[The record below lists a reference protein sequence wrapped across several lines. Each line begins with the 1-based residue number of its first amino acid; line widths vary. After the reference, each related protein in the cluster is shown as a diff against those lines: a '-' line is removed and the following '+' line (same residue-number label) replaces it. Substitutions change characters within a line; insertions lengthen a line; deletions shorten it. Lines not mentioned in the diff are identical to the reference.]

1 MKNWAKCK
9 GGHMSPFHLVACQLT
24 QYTTPHPPN
33 PSLGKALPSQVS
45 MFTSAKLIRAST
57 INHGE
62 HLSWTLHFLCSLCQL
77 QLLLWLLR
85 LHIFSK
91 MCFFLGCLPW
101 HVVVSELFYQQHL
114 LDSSLP
120 DALVSRS
127 RLTMHNLYLC
137 NALFFIVHCNN
148 KIKSDAQISS
158 LTQ

>member
-1 MKNWAKCK
+1 MSYWSKAWWVKAFARIFCESFSGFRWRTGQSAKAVTC
-9 GGHMSPFHLVACQLT
+9 HRSILSHVNLPNIQPPT
-24 QYTTPHPPN
+24 PPN
-33 PSLGKALPSQVS
+33 PSLGKALPTQVS

-85 LHIFSK
+85 LHIFSI
-91 MCFFLGCLPW
+91 MCFFGGCLPW

-127 RLTMHNLYLC
+127 RLTMHNLY
-137 NALFFIVHCNN
+137 
-148 KIKSDAQISS
+148 
-158 LTQ
+158 